1 MWSDTSHGQTFSHGQ
16 GFAHAPALDRLC
28 LHSRLGCVLAGS
40 LRSGAGHNQ
49 QQNAAN
55 SLPSASEVSAEAAIF
70 VAVIVVFYAAI
81 IVILLGTNMRSP
93 KSSSSRPRRSRS
105 RSRPR
110 HQLVL
115 DPRDGSVSTQHTQ
128 KKKKKRDSNVPQVGG
143 ADNV

>member
-1 MWSDTSHGQTFSHGQ
+1 
-16 GFAHAPALDRLC
+16 
-28 LHSRLGCVLAGS
+28 LGCVLAGS

-55 SLPSASEVSAEAAIF
+55 SLPSASE
-70 VAVIVVFYAAI
+70 VIVVFYAAI